1 MLEDKEEIVRESVI
15 KALSLL
21 IVLCTDSNKYHQC
34 EQIVLSTLNDSNNT
48 IVNFSTQVLF
58 PVLGK
63 WSLKEGNFDE
73 IKMKMNEIDLFSFR
87 LFEFKPF
94 KAFTEQ
100 I

>member
-21 IVLCTDSNKYHQC
+21 IVLCNDSNKYHQC
-34 EQIVLSTLNDSNNT
+34 EQIVLSTLNDSNNN

-63 WSLKEGNFDE
+63 WALKEGNFHLINDFCF
-73 IKMKMNEIDLFSFR
+73 NSFF
-87 LFEFKPF
+87 L
-94 KAFTEQ
+94 
-100 I
+100 